1 MGSID
6 AYILA
11 TPDSRLQS
19 DVAIELRQQMARRL
33 SAESANRRRQKQ
45 QQLPPAAAAAL
56 EAAAGADA
64 T

>member
-19 DVAIELRQQMARRL
+19 DVAIELRQLMAARL
-33 SAESANRRRQKQ
+33 AAQSAHQRRQQ
-45 QQLPPAAAAAL
+45 QKHLPPAAAAAL
-56 EAAAGADA
+56 EAAAGTEAA
-64 T
+64 